1 MPLINFDYNDLKS
14 LLGEDVPKEVL
25 VERIPMIGADMHG
38 TEGNSDEMSA
48 EFFPN
53 RPDMYC
59 VEGIARSMRAFLGIE
74 PGMKEYDVEETD
86 IRVITDPS
94 VATVR
99 PYILC
104 AAVFD
109 LDIDDRFIKSL
120 MELQEKLHMTIG
132 RKRSKLAIGVHDLDR
147 VVPPFE
153 YKAVRPGDIRFV
165 PLASGEEMDLG
176 EILVRHEK
184 GKAYAHL
191 LEGKSRY
198 PVITDANGDV
208 LSFPPVIN
216 GTLTTVTTGTKN
228 IFVDVTGID
237 EKAVKSALDIV
248 VTAMAERGGS
258 IGSVIMAAKG
268 SEHRSPDLSPSSW
281 SISASGCSD
290 FLGREISPEEAAEAL
305 RRMGMDA
312 ATEGDTVFA
321 EVPSTRPDIIHKV
334 DLYEDVAIGYGFERF
349 GGAHS
354 MTQTTGSLMAETT
367 VSESMRDV
375 MTGLGFTEAVTLT
388 LSSEKDEFGIS
399 GIEEEELVMIRNP
412 ITEDHTCLR
421 ASLFPSL
428 MRILRRNKHRDLPQR
443 IFEAG
448 DVISDCRK
456 RRHLCGV
463 VMDSRSS
470 FTESKSYVEAVLR
483 EMGTEYELAHCTDRT
498 FIPGRGAAVIAG
510 GKRIGS
516 FGEVS
521 PEVIEGFEITHPVM
535 MLEID
540 LQWFIDSRRGGV
552 V

>member
-1 MPLINFDYNDLKS
+1 MLF
-14 LLGEDVPKEVL
+14 
-25 VERIPMIGADMHG
+25 
-38 TEGNSDEMSA
+38 
-48 EFFPN
+48 
-53 RPDMYC
+53 
-59 VEGIARSMRAFLGIE
+59 RS
-74 PGMKEYDVEETD
+74 
-86 IRVITDPS
+86 
-94 VATVR
+94 
-99 PYILC
+99 
-104 AAVFD
+104 
-109 LDIDDRFIKSL
+109 
-120 MELQEKLHMTIG
+120 

-147 VVPPFE
+147 VTPPFE
-153 YKAVRPGDIRFV
+153 YRAVRPGDLRFV
-165 PLASGEEMDLG
+165 PLASDEEMDLS
-176 EILVRHEK
+176 EILIRHEK
-184 GKAYAHL
+184 GRAYAHL

-198 PVITDANGDV
+198 PVITDADGNV

-216 GTLTTVTTGTKN
+216 GTLTTVTTETKN

-258 IGSVIMAAKG
+258 IGSVIMEGKG
-268 SEHRSPDLSPSSW
+268 FEHRSPDLSPSSW
-281 SISASGCSD
+281 SISASECSD
-290 FLGREISPEEAAEAL
+290 FLGREISPEETAEAL

-312 ATEGDTVFA
+312 MAEGDTVFA
-321 EVPSTRPDIIHKV
+321 EVPSTRPDIMHKV

-349 GGAHS
+349 GGTHS
-354 MTQTTGSLMAETT
+354 MTQTTGSLMAETM

-399 GIEEEELVMIRNP
+399 GIEEKELVMIRNP

-428 MRILRRNKHRDLPQR
+428 MRILRRNKHRDLPQK
-443 IFEAG
+443 IFETG

-463 VMDSRSS
+463 VMDSKSS
-470 FTESKSYVEAVLR
+470 FTESKSYMEAVLR
-483 EMGTEYELAHCTDRT
+483 ETGMKYELAHCTDRT
-498 FIPGRGAAVIAG
+498 FIPGRGAAVTVEG
-510 GKRIGS
+510 RRIGS

-540 LQWFIDSRRGGV
+540 LQWFADSREGGV
-552 V
+552 I

>member
-1 MPLINFDYNDLKS
+1 MPLINFDYNDLCS
-14 LLGEDVPKEVL
+14 LLGEEVPKEVL

-38 TEGNSDEMSA
+38 TEGSSDEMSV

-74 PGMKEYDVEETD
+74 PGLKEYEVEDTD
-86 IRVITDPS
+86 ILVRVDPS
-94 VATVR
+94 VKEVR
-99 PYILC
+99 PIILC

-109 LDIDDRFIKSL
+109 VEIDDPFIKSL

-132 RKRSKLAIGVHDLDR
+132 RKRSKLAIGVHDLDK
-147 VVPPFE
+147 VIPPFD
-153 YKAVRPGDIRFV
+153 YRAVSPGDIRFV
-165 PLASGEEMDLG
+165 PLASDEEMDL
-176 EILVRHEK
+176 EEVLTKHEK

-191 LEGKSRY
+191 LEGKTRY
-198 PVITDANGDV
+198 PIITDANGDV

-216 GTLTTVTTGTKN
+216 GTLTTVTTETKN
-228 IFVDVTGID
+228 LFIDVTGID
-237 EKAVKSALDIV
+237 GKAVKTALDIV

-258 IGSVIMAAKG
+258 IGAVTMAG
-268 SEHRSPDLSPSSW
+268 ESEYLSPDLSPASW
-281 SISASGCSD
+281 SISASECAGFIGKD
-290 FLGREISPEEAAEAL
+290 ISPEEMAESL

-312 ATEGDTVFA
+312 MAEGDTVYA
-321 EVPSTRPDIIHKV
+321 EVPSTRPDIMHKA

-349 GGAHS
+349 GGSHS
-354 MTQTTGSLMAETT
+354 MTQTTGSLMPETA
-367 VSESMRDV
+367 VSESMRDI

-388 LSSEKDEFGIS
+388 LSSERDEFGIS
-399 GIEEEELVMIRNP
+399 GIKEEELVMIMNP

-428 MRILRRNKHRDLPQR
+428 MRILRRNKRRDLPQR
-443 IFEAG
+443 IFEVG
-448 DVISDCRK
+448 DVISGCRK

-470 FTESKSYVEAVLR
+470 FTESKSYTEAVLR
-483 EMGTEYELAHCTDRT
+483 EMGAEYELEHCTDRT
-498 FIPGRGAAVIAG
+498 FIPGRGAAVTVEG
-510 GKRIGS
+510 RRIGS

-535 MLEID
+535 MMELD
-540 LQWFIDSRRGGV
+540 LQWFIDARRGGV